1 MLTIIKISVIVLLI
15 GLLVRT
21 AYALIDIY
29 LDGYYDWYIASEK
42 SIEWLFQLC
51 ILILATIMITCCVIL
66 GILIKFIFNL
76 F

>member
-1 MLTIIKISVIVLLI
+1 MLTIIKVSVIVLLI

-29 LDGYYDWYIASEK
+29 LDGYSDRYIASEK

-51 ILILATIMITCCVIL
+51 MLILATIMITCCVIL
-66 GILIKFIFNL
+66 GMLIKFIFTL

>member
-1 MLTIIKISVIVLLI
+1 MLTIIKVSVIVLLI

-29 LDGYYDWYIASEK
+29 LDGYSDRYIASEK

-51 ILILATIMITCCVIL
+51 ILILAIIMITCCVIL
-66 GILIKFIFNL
+66 GMLMKFIFNL

>member
-1 MLTIIKISVIVLLI
+1 MLTIIKVSIKVLLI

-29 LDGYYDWYIASEK
+29 LDGYSNRYIASEK

-51 ILILATIMITCCVIL
+51 MLILAIIIITCCVIL
-66 GILIKFIFNL
+66 GMLMKFIFTL

>member
-1 MLTIIKISVIVLLI
+1 MLTIIKVSVIVLLI

-29 LDGYYDWYIASEK
+29 LDGYFDRYIASEK

-51 ILILATIMITCCVIL
+51 IFIIAMIIITCCVVL
-66 GILIKFIFNL
+66 GMLIKFIFNL

>member
-1 MLTIIKISVIVLLI
+1 MLTIIRISVIVLLI

-29 LDGYYDWYIASEK
+29 LDGYSNRHIASEK

-51 ILILATIMITCCVIL
+51 VLILATIIITCCVVL
-66 GILIKFIFNL
+66 GMLIKFIFNL

>member
-1 MLTIIKISVIVLLI
+1 MLTIIKVSVIVLLI

-29 LDGYYDWYIASEK
+29 LDGYSDRHIASEK
-42 SIEWLFQLC
+42 SIEWLFQLY
-51 ILILATIMITCCVIL
+51 IFITAIIMITCCVIL
-66 GILIKFIFNL
+66 GMLIKFVFNL

>member
-1 MLTIIKISVIVLLI
+1 MLTIIKVSVIVLLI

-29 LDGYYDWYIASEK
+29 LDGYSDRYIASEK

-51 ILILATIMITCCVIL
+51 ILILAIIMVICCVIL
-66 GILIKFIFNL
+66 GMLIKFIFNL

>member
-1 MLTIIKISVIVLLI
+1 MLKIIKVSVIVLLI

-21 AYALIDIY
+21 AYALVDIY
-29 LDGYYDWYIASEK
+29 LDGYSNRYIASEK

-51 ILILATIMITCCVIL
+51 IFITTIIMITCCVIL
-66 GILIKFIFNL
+66 GMLIKFIFTL

>member
-29 LDGYYDWYIASEK
+29 LDGYSNRYIASEK

-51 ILILATIMITCCVIL
+51 ILILAMIMIICCVIV
-66 GILIKFIFNL
+66 GMLIKFIFNL

>member
-1 MLTIIKISVIVLLI
+1 MLTIIKVSVIVLLI

-29 LDGYYDWYIASEK
+29 LDGYSDRYIASEK
-42 SIEWLFQLC
+42 SIKWLFQLC
-51 ILILATIMITCCVIL
+51 VLILAIIMITCCVIL
-66 GILIKFIFNL
+66 GMLIKFIFNL

>member
-1 MLTIIKISVIVLLI
+1 MLTIIKVSVIVLLI

-21 AYALIDIY
+21 AYALMDIY
-29 LDGYYDWYIASEK
+29 LDGCFDNHIASEK

-51 ILILATIMITCCVIL
+51 ILIVATIMISICIIIAMLMNFIL
-66 GILIKFIFNL
+66 NL

>member
-1 MLTIIKISVIVLLI
+1 MLTIIKVSVIVLLI

-29 LDGYYDWYIASEK
+29 LDGYSDRYIASEK

-51 ILILATIMITCCVIL
+51 ILILAIIMITFCVIL
-66 GILIKFIFNL
+66 
-76 F
+76 

>member
-1 MLTIIKISVIVLLI
+1 MLTIIKVSVIVLLI

-21 AYALIDIY
+21 AYVLIDIY
-29 LDGYYDWYIASEK
+29 LDGYSDRYIASEK

-51 ILILATIMITCCVIL
+51 VLILAMIMIICCVIV
-66 GILIKFIFNL
+66 GMLIKFIFNL

>member
-1 MLTIIKISVIVLLI
+1 MLTIIKVSVIVLLI

-21 AYALIDIY
+21 AYALVDIY
-29 LDGYYDWYIASEK
+29 LDGYSNRYIASEK

-51 ILILATIMITCCVIL
+51 ILILAIIMITCCVM
-66 GILIKFIFNL
+66 LIKFIFNL

>member
-1 MLTIIKISVIVLLI
+1 MLTIIKVSVILLLI

-29 LDGYYDWYIASEK
+29 LDGYSNRYIANEK
-42 SIEWLFQLC
+42 SIEWLLQLC
-51 ILILATIMITCCVIL
+51 IFIIAIIIITCCVVL
-66 GILIKFIFNL
+66 GMLIKFIFNL

>member
-1 MLTIIKISVIVLLI
+1 MLTIIKVSVIVLLI
-15 GLLVRT
+15 GLLIRT

-29 LDGYYDWYIASEK
+29 LDGYSNRYIASEK

-51 ILILATIMITCCVIL
+51 ILILVMIMIICCVIV
-66 GILIKFIFNL
+66 GMLIKFIFTL